1 MESYIWAYLYYAY
14 ILNQILCILKWA
26 ELEKASREIKKV
38 SRAMK
43 WNILECDAL
52 QMLKRKLQ
60 LSSMSKRYVQKVTF
74 SLIETKC
81 DLFKVPYNNLHLS
94 KLQEQLWRVYS
105 KFDDVYGEKLRSNL
119 FCKYIC
125 FLYHDTMET
134 DVFLHTGE
142 VLSLF

>member
-1 MESYIWAYLYYAY
+1 MWRS
-14 ILNQILCILKWA
+14 
-26 ELEKASREIKKV
+26 SDVKKKITV
-38 SRAMK
+38 K
-43 WNILECDAL
+43 
-52 QMLKRKLQ
+52 Q
-60 LSSMSKRYVQKVTF
+60 YVQKVLFRMSHLVTF

-125 FLYHDTMET
+125 FLSHDTMET

>member
-1 MESYIWAYLYYAY
+1 MWRS
-14 ILNQILCILKWA
+14 
-26 ELEKASREIKKV
+26 SDVKKKITV
-38 SRAMK
+38 K
-43 WNILECDAL
+43 
-52 QMLKRKLQ
+52 Q
-60 LSSMSKRYVQKVTF
+60 YVQKVLF
-74 SLIETKC
+74 RMSKC

-125 FLYHDTMET
+125 FLSHDTMET

>member
-1 MESYIWAYLYYAY
+1 MWRS
-14 ILNQILCILKWA
+14 
-26 ELEKASREIKKV
+26 SDVKKKITV
-38 SRAMK
+38 K
-43 WNILECDAL
+43 
-52 QMLKRKLQ
+52 Q
-60 LSSMSKRYVQKVTF
+60 YVQ
-74 SLIETKC
+74 
-81 DLFKVPYNNLHLS
+81 KVPYNNLHLS

-125 FLYHDTMET
+125 FLSHDTMET